1 MSNRPFAQ
9 LQAAAIDGRT
19 RTVFYRQTQ
28 LEKLH
33 KSLVSNASEIVDA
46 IVADAGLGRTEAQI
60 EYSLALTA
68 VRERFAELEPKKE
81 LENEYAIAR
90 GEDAGS
96 LRLGYGTVYIKA
108 SADHTPFYSAIAPLS
123 AAIAAGNCV
132 VLQIENSLRSL
143 PAILRNTL
151 KSALDNDTFD
161 IAQQPVQDAS
171 FLSGCLQV
179 VQDGSV
185 DGAAAQNQLVS
196 KAGSI
201 TAAIVDRTANLDE
214 TAKALVNARFSFN
227 GKSPYAP
234 DVIFI
239 NEFTK
244 KDFLQALLKH
254 SVSFDEV
261 VEREKSPTR
270 RTGRENGIRDLISS
284 LQKDGSGR
292 VIAQESNRAILE
304 VTKRSTSLLRNK
316 ISEPVLLVHSVK
328 SLDDAIDFINNNGN
342 ELLAAYH
349 FGENAQCKYL
359 SQFVSSQVSY
369 VNHIPAELL
378 VGPAFPVG
386 HPVTS
391 TRYPTALF
399 TRPTPAFVTN
409 TTQSKTVESALNGA
423 SKSEKSTAVQ
433 TLYRQAVSDL
443 PAAHKRPKQLKA
455 AFGFFEQ
462 SMLFN
467 LGFVLLSTGATI
479 AATVILGK
487 RARAYYSH

>member
-96 LRLGYGTVYIKA
+96 LRLGYGTVYIMA

-244 KDFLQALLKH
+244 KDFLQALLRH

-433 TLYRQAVSDL
+433 TLYSQAVADL